1 MGNYSPFPWG
11 CIMFFKNEKQCI
23 SVIETFI
30 EELSPVN
37 RTKMELVIS
46 LDNSPKEKIFAIT
59 SVFRECLWDIP
70 EAVEMGF
77 FEWMAKNIPERIEAI
92 EYYEALT

>member
-11 CIMFFKNEKQCI
+11 CIMFFKDERQCV

-37 RTKMELVIS
+37 RTKMKLAIS
-46 LDNSPKEKIFAIT
+46 LDNTPKEKIFTIT
-59 SVFRECLWDIP
+59 SMFRECLWDIP

-77 FEWMAKNIPERIEAI
+77 IEWMKKNIPERIEAI
-92 EYYEALT
+92 EYYEALK